1 MKKDLEKNYRYIYFF
16 LLSLSLIHENE
27 EINVLKK
34 N

>member
-1 MKKDLEKNYRYIYFF
+1 MKKNLEKNYRYIYFF

-27 EINVLKK
+27 EIIVLKK